1 MKSLVLLALCLPVWG
16 QTNFAVLHGN
26 VQDPQSQPVQNAKV
40 SAIAADTG
48 AHRTTLTNDQGWFEV
63 VGLAPGE
70 YRIEVAAP
78 GFTQS
83 NTSVVLEVGQ
93 QLGLEVKLALGEK
106 RESVNVAARA
116 DLLKTADASLGE
128 VVETKSIQVLPLN
141 GRMLLDLAVTV
152 PGSHVSHGAQA
163 GDMNPLYWR
172 PGQPS
177 AISIGGNRPNANYFL
192 VDGAINTDPTFNT
205 QNISLSPDAVREFQ
219 VQTGSYA
226 AEMGGAGGGQINIA
240 TRSGSSQYHGTAYDY
255 LRNNSF
261 DALTFNQM
269 AGDNHLVRNNFG
281 GSLGGPLPGRKTFF
295 FLNYESLRLSQAD
308 TAIDTVPTPQEA
320 AGDFSQSGTNIFDPN
335 STHSAQDASTIRD
348 RFPNNQIPLNRLS
361 PVATTFLN
369 QYVPMPNAMGGMD
382 MNMVMNMGL
391 GAGGGMGTPS
401 VVGAGI
407 DSNNY
412 MDVRSERHRTNQGTA
427 RVDHVFDAGDSLFAR
442 YSASS
447 ETGFMPQNLPGFGAY
462 HDNMAQN
469 GNIAWNHIFTPN
481 MVNTASV
488 AVSRLTMFRYSENN
502 NNSNDIVSQLG
513 IQGVGF
519 GGPGAYGA
527 PYFNVQG
534 YSGMG
539 DTYLATPMH
548 AWDTV
553 LEGRDTLSWQHGR
566 HSWKFGG
573 SYRRYIWPM
582 WGFFQNRGYY
592 QFTNGF
598 TTQTLSND
606 GTGSGLASF
615 LLGLPVVRQARGRSQ
630 HEPSALVRRCLPPGH
645 VAHHAP
651 HHAGVRPAL

>member
-1 MKSLVLLALCLPVWG
+1 LKSLVLLALCLPVWG

>member
-1 MKSLVLLALCLPVWG
+1 
-16 QTNFAVLHGN
+16 
-26 VQDPQSQPVQNAKV
+26 VQNAKV